1 MKAGM
6 IMYKIMKKSSIII
19 LALLSV
25 SLLLTGCSNDSTRQ
39 ELFQIKGR
47 VKLST
52 LPAVMAVQDL
62 RPRHPGQPD
71 QREKLAINSVE
82 ENLFTLPLEAV
93 QIKAREYIVK
103 FNQDIDRAYLQKEI
117 LKGKGQILN
126 RLRDNIYKISLDD
139 ENRDIIKKL
148 EENPLVSYIEP
159 EYLVHIQHIP
169 NDPGYAKQWNLKLLN
184 LETVWQ
190 NWSGSKDTIVAV
202 IDTGILPGHPDLAGN
217 IIPGYDFIDDDN
229 DPTDTNKEFSHGT
242 HVAGIIGAMTNNQQ
256 GIAGINWQVSIMPIR
271 VIGKEGTGDYSA
283 LIAGIYWAVDNGAN
297 VINLSLAG
305 SMDTIALREAIQ
317 YAVQHQVT
325 VVAAAGNNGSSPI
338 LYPARYPEVISVG
351 AVGPTRE
358 RAYYSNYGPE
368 LDLVAPG
375 GDSSILTE
383 EYNTILSTAGYMDNN
398 TAVYQYTWAQGTS
411 MAAPHVSAS
420 VALLYSAGITDPVEI
435 QRLLRETADDLG
447 SPGPDSFYGAGL
459 LNIKRALAY
468 TGWYEDDTSIL
479 VQAINKTSGEKKSVF
494 VDPVKRNF
502 TLTLARGPWTIK
514 ASYENETGQY
524 SGEIDILVPAD
535 KEIVIKIH

>member
-47 VKLST
+47 VELST

-383 EYNTILSTAGYMDNN
+383 KYNTILSTAGYMDNN

>member
-47 VKLST
+47 VELST

-383 EYNTILSTAGYMDNN
+383 KYNTILSTAGYMDNN

-524 SGEIDILVPAD
+524 SGEIDILIPAD

>member
-47 VKLST
+47 VELST

-398 TAVYQYTWAQGTS
+398 TAVYQYTWTQGTS

>member
-47 VKLST
+47 VELST

>member
-383 EYNTILSTAGYMDNN
+383 KYNTILSTAGYMDNN

-524 SGEIDILVPAD
+524 SGEIDILIPAD

>member
-383 EYNTILSTAGYMDNN
+383 KYNTILSTAGYMDNN

>member
-1 MKAGM
+1 
-6 IMYKIMKKSSIII
+6 MYKIMKKSSIII

-47 VKLST
+47 VELST

-159 EYLVHIQHIP
+159 EYLIHIQHIP

-383 EYNTILSTAGYMDNN
+383 KYNTILSTAGYMDNN

-524 SGEIDILVPAD
+524 SGEIDILIPAD

>member
-47 VKLST
+47 VELST

-190 NWSGSKDTIVAV
+190 NWSSSKDTIVAV